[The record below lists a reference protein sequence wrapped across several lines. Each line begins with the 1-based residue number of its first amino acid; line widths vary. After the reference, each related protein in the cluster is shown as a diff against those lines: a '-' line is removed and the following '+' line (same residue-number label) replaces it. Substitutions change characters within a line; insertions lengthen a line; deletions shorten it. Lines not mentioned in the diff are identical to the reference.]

1 MPDLDMDKTARE
13 KIKYNISSNY
23 FVEAGAGSG
32 KTSVLVERMASMVE
46 SGIDISKICAITFTK
61 AAAGEFYARFQAR
74 LARSESENARKAL
87 QNIDLCFMG
96 TIDAFCHM
104 ILSEHPAKAGI
115 PSDAEIITEDEAA
128 TLRLSEY
135 ARIQNGDYS
144 EDLQRKALRF
154 KHLFYDHAD
163 MFLEGVQTV
172 SNNRNVNY
180 HYLMPAN
187 GHPDDILGADRLR
200 LLKILGYLK
209 EHPEIMPEKQD
220 KPSTAAWDLLLTDS
234 DALFESWNDNLGSV
248 QRTLKHLEPI
258 RISASFDLEELG
270 PGYEHFFIPHESRK
284 KIAYYKLNPEEDP
297 LLIGKISSLKFS
309 IAMDFIVPA
318 ARAITDELKRQGKLT
333 FADGLIYLRDM
344 LKEDATGDG
353 VLIRHIYDR
362 HSYFLIDEFQDTNPM
377 QAEIFFYLTAQEPK
391 EDWRQCIPKPG
402 SIFIVGDPK
411 QSIYR
416 FRSADV
422 SSFLRVRSLFQNP
435 DVGEVLFLTRN
446 FRSSDL
452 MCGWFNTVF
461 TRLLPEDT
469 EVQSR
474 FSPIPLGEKKPY
486 TASLGG
492 VYRYEA
498 VMPRSFHASEDPEK
512 VADIIRRIVDNPEMT
527 IQDRDENGMAC
538 LPRPAEY
545 RDFMVI
551 TPGKTHLH
559 YYMKALS
566 DAAIPFRVEGK
577 VLFSECPALTC
588 LSYLMAA
595 VADPTDKKAVF
606 SSMHLSGCAV
616 TREKIFSYSK
626 RARQMSP
633 AAVFSMLLEE
643 ERVFTKAGM
652 ENAELVYY
660 ALELLRNEE
669 QTAGIVSLQEG
680 AAYLSSLIHDK
691 TDLERS
697 LQLRPDAN
705 CVHIANLHKVK
716 GLEAPVVILAEPRR
730 KDFAPKNRVDS
741 MPSPPEGWIFE
752 LGNCVSPDFRK
763 EKAIEEEVQR
773 SERVRLLYVAAT
785 RAGNALIISDG
796 RTAKG
801 EAADNNPWA
810 PLLVDVDRD
819 IFDVLP
825 RAAESSELP
834 EAADADSLY
843 TEAENSSVLND
854 RMPEAKSY
862 EIIRPSKTTV
872 KSKIEADEEY
882 DEETSDLLHDARRK
896 KNPALTGT
904 LVHKLMESL
913 ISSKNTADLSGLIWE
928 ICDDYQVTDPYYTDV
943 LKQVGETIRSGGYP
957 QTGSLPQDILA
968 ELLSA
973 EEVHCE
979 LPFCYAG
986 EENRIIHGIIDA
998 AYRKDGAWHIVD
1010 YKTNEDGDDLDS
1022 QYEAQLAS
1030 YISAFKAITGEDA
1043 DAAVYHIEIN

>member
-1 MPDLDMDKTARE
+1 MDKTARE

-74 LARSESENARKAL
+74 LARSESENAKRAL

-115 PSDAEIITEDEAA
+115 PSDMEILTSDKVNA
-128 TLRLSEY
+128 LRLSEY

-154 KHLFYDHAD
+154 KHLFYDHEK
-163 MFLEGVQTV
+163 MFLEGVKTISDNQKA
-172 SNNRNVNY
+172 NF
-180 HYLMPAN
+180 HYMSAN
-187 GHPDDILGADRLR
+187 GNPDDILGADRLR
-200 LLKILGYLK
+200 LLEVLRYLK

-220 KPSTAAWDLLLTDS
+220 QKSAASWELLLTDS
-234 DALFESWNDNLGSV
+234 DALFESWNDNLGSL
-248 QRTLKHLEPI
+248 RSTLNRLKCI
-258 RISASFDLEELG
+258 RISASFDLEKLG
-270 PGYEHFFIPHESRK
+270 PGYEHFFIPHITRK
-284 KIAYYKLNPEEDP
+284 KVTYYELNHADDP
-297 LLIGKISSLKFS
+297 LLIDRIDNLKFS

-318 ARAITDELKRQGKLT
+318 AKAITEELKRQGKLT
-333 FADGLIYLRDM
+333 FADGLTYLRDM
-344 LKEDATGDG
+344 LKKDAAGDG
-353 VLIRHIYDR
+353 VLIHHIYNR

-377 QAEIFFYLTAQEPK
+377 QAEIFFYLTARETK
-391 EDWRQCIPKPG
+391 ADWRQCIPKPG

-416 FRSADV
+416 FHDADV
-422 SSFLRVRSLFQNP
+422 SSFLRVRQLFENP

-446 FRSSDL
+446 FRSSDD

-461 TRLLPEDT
+461 SRLLPKDT

-486 TASLGG
+486 AASFGG
-492 VYRYEA
+492 VYRYDA
-498 VMPRSFHASEDPEK
+498 VMPKSFSASEDPGK
-512 VADIIRRIVDNPEMT
+512 VADIIRRIVDNPEIT
-527 IQDRDENGMAC
+527 IQDRDENGIAC
-538 LPRPAEY
+538 LPRPVEY

-551 TPGKTHLH
+551 TPGKPHLH

-577 VLFSECPALTC
+577 VLFSECPALA
-588 LSYLMAA
+588 SISDLMAA

-606 SSMHLSGCAV
+606 ASMHLSGCAV
-616 TREKIFSYSK
+616 TRERIFSYSR

-680 AAYLSSLIHDK
+680 AAYLAALIQGN
-691 TDLERS
+691 TELERS

-705 CVHIANLHKVK
+705 RVHIANLHKVK
-716 GLEAPVVILAEPRR
+716 GLEAPVVILAEPV
-730 KDFAPKNRVDS
+730 KKIYPPNNRIDS
-741 MPSPPEGWIFE
+741 RTFPPDGWIFQ
-752 LGNCVSPDFRK
+752 LGDCITSDFKK
-763 EKAIEEEVQR
+763 EKDLEEEVLR
-773 SERVRLLYVAAT
+773 SEQIRLLYVAAT
-785 RAGNALIISDG
+785 RAGNALIISYG
-796 RTAKG
+796 RTTKWE
-801 EAADNNPWA
+801 EAANNAWA
-810 PLLVDVDRD
+810 PLLCGVDRD

-825 RAAESSELP
+825 AVQKEHELP

-862 EIIRPSKTTV
+862 EIIRPSKTAV
-872 KSKIEADEEY
+872 KSKIAAEEEY
-882 DEETSDLLHDARRK
+882 DEEASDLLHDARRK

-904 LVHKLMESL
+904 MVHKLMESL
-913 ISSKNTADLSGLIWE
+913 VSSKNITDLSGLIRE
-928 ICDDYQVTDPYYTDV
+928 ICDDYQVTDPYYADV

-979 LPFCYAG
+979 LPFCHAG
-986 EENRIIHGIIDA
+986 EENRIIHGVIDA